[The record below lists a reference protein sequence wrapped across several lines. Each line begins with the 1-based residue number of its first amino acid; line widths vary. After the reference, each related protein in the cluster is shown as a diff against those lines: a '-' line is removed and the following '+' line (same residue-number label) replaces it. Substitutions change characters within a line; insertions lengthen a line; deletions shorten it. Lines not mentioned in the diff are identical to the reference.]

1 VDDLFALPE
10 GDWLRIRPALA
21 RMRRLLLAAVLG
33 LLVLVLLLLG
43 ALVPALRVGVWP
55 LAVVALLLGG
65 WLWWLIGRNVRNWGY
80 AERAEDLWIRRG
92 ALIQRL
98 IVVPYG
104 RMQLVD
110 VTVGPIERA
119 FGLAAVQLHT
129 ASPATNAR
137 IPGLAPG
144 EAARLRDRLTELG
157 EAGKSGL

>member
-1 VDDLFALPE
+1 VDDLFAPPGLE
-10 GDWLRIRPALA
+10 WDRIRPALG
-21 RMRRLLLAAVLG
+21 RMRRLILGVGFGLAVV
-33 LLVLVLLLLG
+33 LLVLLGAVVEPVRLWAWLLAVVLLL
-43 ALVPALRVGVWP
+43 
-55 LAVVALLLGG
+55 VAG

-80 AERAEDLWIRRG
+80 AEREEDLWITHG
-92 ALIQRL
+92 ALVRRL
-98 IVVPYG
+98 VVVPYG

-137 IPGLAPG
+137 IPGLAPD
-144 EAARLRDRLTELG
+144 EAGRLRDRLTELG

>member
-1 VDDLFALPE
+1 VDDLFAPP
-10 GDWLRIRPALA
+10 GVDWVRISPALR
-21 RMRRLLLAAVLG
+21 RMRRLLIGVG
-33 LLVLVLLLLG
+33 FGFLVLVLAVLG
-43 ALVPALRVGVWP
+43 ALVEPVRLVAWLG
-55 LAVVALLLGG
+55 AVVAVLVAG
-65 WLWWLIGRNVRNWGY
+65 WLWWLAGRNVRNWGY
-80 AERAEDLWIRRG
+80 AERAEDLWITRG
-92 ALIQRL
+92 ALVRRL
-98 IVVPYG
+98 VVVPYG

-137 IPGLAPG
+137 IPGLVPD

>member
-1 VDDLFALPE
+1 MDDLFAPP
-10 GDWLRIRPALA
+10 GAHWVRIRPALR
-21 RMRRLLLAAVLG
+21 RMRRLMLGVVFG
-33 LLVLVLLLLG
+33 LLVLVLLG
-43 ALVPALRVGVWP
+43 ALSEPIQL
-55 LAVVALLLGG
+55 LAWLVATALLLMAG

-80 AERAEDLWIRRG
+80 AEREDDLWITHG
-92 ALIQRL
+92 ALVRRL
-98 IVVPYG
+98 VVVPYG

-137 IPGLAPG
+137 IPGLAPD

>member
-1 VDDLFALPE
+1 MDDLFAPPDTEWVRVQPE
-10 GDWLRIRPALA
+10 L
-21 RMRRLLLAAVLG
+21 RRLRRSLLGVVAG
-33 LLVLVLLLLG
+33 LLVLVLVVLG
-43 ALVPALRVGVWP
+43 VVVGQVRLFAWP
-55 LAVVALLLGG
+55 LAVVVLLVTG
-65 WLWWLIGRNVRNWGY
+65 WLWWLVGRNVRNWGY
-80 AERAEDLWIRRG
+80 AERAEDLWITRG
-92 ALIQRL
+92 AVLRRL
-98 IVVPYG
+98 VVVPYG

-110 VTVGPIERA
+110 VTVGPLERA

>member
-1 VDDLFALPE
+1 VDDLFAPP
-10 GDWLRIRPALA
+10 GVDWVRIRPALG
-21 RMRRLLLAAVLG
+21 RMRRLLLGASFG
-33 LLVLVLLLLG
+33 LVVLVLVVLG
-43 ALVPALRVGVWP
+43 ALVDPIRLVSWL
-55 LAVVALLLGG
+55 LAVAVLLLAG
-65 WLWWLIGRNVRNWGY
+65 WLWWLIGRNVHNWGY
-80 AERAEDLWIRRG
+80 AERAEDLWITRG
-92 ALIQRL
+92 ALIRRL
-98 IVVPYG
+98 VVVPYG

-137 IPGLAPG
+137 IPGLAPD